1 MTEFT
6 NKEHLMT
13 AHLHRNPR
21 PTNEMRP
28 QRRLVGIVAC
38 IVVVVAMIG
47 GASTALAA
55 DLTVKQ
61 GESVR
66 FYSGDATNVT
76 VEPAGAGTVT
86 VIPALPGVP
95 LSAAIEFTASASFS
109 GVATVR
115 YDSAQLGNG
124 TFTTIQV
131 EGTSANASGS
141 FVPVAAP
148 GPCLV
153 ITANPIV
160 PFGDVTV
167 GGGYKDTPAP
177 PNVFGCAPQ
186 SVTQDI
192 LVQATNAQNGLI
204 NLAVDSC
211 TQVAT
216 CAPGEG
222 TYSVAILDAPLI
234 VRSTPTVWLDA
245 RAGDAGAAPQLA
257 VKMPATLAPTF
268 VGSLFTFDVVFTAV
282 AN

>member
-1 MTEFT
+1 MSV
-6 NKEHLMT
+6 
-13 AHLHRNPR
+13 HLHPDPR
-21 PTNEMRP
+21 RTNDALLK
-28 QRRLVGIVAC
+28 RRLIGLLAC
-38 IVVVVAMIG
+38 IIIALTTIG
-47 GASTALAA
+47 GASTVLAA

-76 VEPAGAGTVT
+76 VEPSGAGTVT

-115 YDSAQLGNG
+115 YDSVQLGTG
-124 TFTTIQV
+124 VATTIQV

-153 ITANPIV
+153 ITANAIV

-234 VRSTPTVWLDA
+234 VRSTPSVWLDA
-245 RAGDAGAAPQLA
+245 RPGNAGAAPQLA